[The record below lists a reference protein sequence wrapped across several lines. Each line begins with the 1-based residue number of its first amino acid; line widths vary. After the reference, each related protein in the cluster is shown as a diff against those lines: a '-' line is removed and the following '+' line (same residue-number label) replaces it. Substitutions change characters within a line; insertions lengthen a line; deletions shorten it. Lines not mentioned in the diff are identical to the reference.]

1 MLGLRSQRR
10 WLLNSTAASAIRI
23 FNLRFLRF
31 CTKQSTKRKLFSVFG
46 FHSKTLI
53 SIVTL
58 TLFLFRF
65 REARSR
71 DVRSFSNAISG
82 NESNKEHNKPPLSWW
97 LAMFMPQ
104 RPDSGLRTPRA
115 LAWTHMLQARLAL
128 MKTNISWIH
137 KRWQINSHLTLMYP
151 LRYVQQKFFSVAA
164 AFFSLSTAQEEK
176 KRACNR
182 YYLLNRLTSR
192 NIDIQMRKN
201 PLNRSTL
208 MSVLA
213 K

>member
-1 MLGLRSQRR
+1 MLGLRSKFARR
-10 WLLNSTAASAIRI
+10 APRLLNGTAANAIRI
-23 FNLRFLRF
+23 LIQFSLSAVLE
-31 CTKQSTKRKLFSVFG
+31 QSTKRKLFAFSVFY
-46 FHSKTLI
+46 SKTLI

-58 TLFLFRF
+58 TLFLGFVKPVLVPSPKRF
-65 REARSR
+65 L
-71 DVRSFSNAISG
+71 V
-82 NESNKEHNKPPLSWW
+82 NESNKEHNKPHYRVW

-115 LAWTHMLQARLAL
+115 FSWSMSGARRAL

-151 LRYVQQKFFSVAA
+151 VSLCTKKVFLCRCFFLA
-164 AFFSLSTAQEEK
+164 LSRTRRE

-192 NIDIQMRKN
+192 NIDIQMRKKS
-201 PLNRSTL
+201 LNRS
-208 MSVLA
+208 SSKSAFA